1 MLDLPDQS
9 PRQSVKGY
17 ARLYAPTRTQS
28 ERCGSNS
35 RLRAELSHLNL
46 LPWIFLV
53 RCRCATAR
61 SGPERDQGAWKD
73 EARRIAANIAKLPKL
88 MDRKIEPQAHRP
100 GLFERL
106 LSYR

>member
-61 SGPERDQGAWKD
+61 SGPERDQGAWT
-73 EARRIAANIAKLPKL
+73 EADCGEYRQAAGAIAKGL
-88 MDRKIEPQAHRP
+88 MR
-100 GLFERL
+100 GLQPP
-106 LSYR
+106 